1 MTPQGPRPE
10 TPSARTSLQAR
21 LLTRL
26 LALLGCV
33 WLLAAGITLWD
44 ARHEVDELLDSHL
57 AQAAALLVVQQTG
70 SEEPREDGVADAPM
84 LHRYASG
91 VAFQVFHEGRL
102 TLRSANAGTRPLS
115 AVTRG
120 FSRVDDPDGGT
131 WRVFAAQGAE
141 RDVLV
146 FVAERSRSR
155 NEILL
160 AVLRGMLG
168 PLLFALPLLGAVI
181 WWTVRRELQPLQRLR
196 LQLTRREP
204 TALQALPLERLPS
217 ELQPVVRALNS
228 LFERIARMVE
238 TERRFTADAAHELRT
253 PIAAIRA
260 QAQVARA
267 AMGDPDAQTHALRSV
282 LAGCDRAARLVD
294 QLLQLA
300 RLEADPGPTGGD
312 PSPAGRTDLA
322 TLAQRVAAELA
333 PVAIER
339 EQDLSLEAGAPC
351 TVQVAEPLLAM
362 LLRNL
367 LDNALRYSPD
377 GARIALRVQATPGGA
392 RLQIEDSGPGLA
404 PEQAQRLG
412 ERFFRADPAGQPGSG
427 LGWSIVRRIAQASGG
442 RIEVGR
448 SPAFGGLSVTV
459 DW

>member
-1 MTPQGPRPE
+1 MNPPGPRPG

-26 LALLGCV
+26 VALLGCV

-102 TLRSANAGTRPLS
+102 TLRSANAGTRPMS

-120 FSRVDDPDGGT
+120 FSRVDDPDSGA

-168 PLLFALPLLGAVI
+168 PLLFALPLLGVVI

-217 ELQPVVRALNS
+217 ELQPVVQALNS

-267 AMGDPDAQTHALRSV
+267 AVGDPDAQTHALRSV

-300 RLEADPGPTGGD
+300 RLEADPGPTASD
-312 PSPAGRTDLA
+312 PSQPAAVRTDLA
-322 TLAQRVAAELA
+322 ALAQRVAAELA

-351 TVQVAEPLLAM
+351 PVGVAEPLLAM

-367 LDNALRYSPD
+367 LDNALRYSPA
-377 GARIALRVQATPGGA
+377 GARIAMRVHATQGGV

-404 PEQAQRLG
+404 PEQARRLG
-412 ERFFRADPAGQPGSG
+412 ERFFRAAPAGEPGSG

-448 SPAFGGLSVTV
+448 SPAFGGLS
-459 DW
+459 